1 MQPNTPHAPSEAP
14 SKPVDVR
21 GVFSTQEI
29 RRVGTG
35 TTTRKTVQKT
45 FWFVEQKGDEI
56 ECQPLNPNY
65 IPSGPKRKISMD
77 ELIAK
82 FSPEP
87 EFYMNSVFPKMQEL
101 KKTVASADKQRESGN
116 NFTAEYEYSRALK
129 VDEENVRANFGIGLT
144 YLERG
149 DKAKAQDIFERLV
162 KLEAAFQPEHKHLFN
177 DFGINL
183 RKSKM
188 LPQALEYYKRAQE
201 LSPNDENLYMNIAR
215 VQLETHEIDD
225 CITNLLK
232 ALSLDP
238 HHAPSLKF
246 VAWLIKKNMVPE
258 KRKAEVA
265 AAIAASKNAPAKPA
279 DPQPQQAAAQSV
291 QADQLPPA
299 APAAAP
305 AATPPAAQAT
315 APAPAAA
322 ATPAPQGTPPRP
334 AAPSAPA
341 AAPAA
346 PSKAAPAPHPA
357 AAHPTAQR
365 PAAQHKAGPPVL
377 PVKNLGS
384 VAAKPAAPAGAAK
397 PLPQG
402 AHPRPAAPAAPAAA
416 PAATSK
422 APAPH
427 PAAAQ
432 ATAPAAAAK
441 PAPAP
446 VPPAPA
452 APAPAENAPK
462 EDAFKAL
469 DGLF

>member
-1 MQPNTPHAPSEAP
+1 MQLNTPHAPSAAP
-14 SKPVDVR
+14 SKPVEVR

-45 FWFVEQKGDEI
+45 FWFVEQKGQDI

-87 EFYMNSVFPKMQEL
+87 EFYMNSVYPKMQEL
-101 KKTVASADKQRESGN
+101 KKTISSADRQRENGN

-162 KLEAAFQPEHKHLFN
+162 KLDGAFQAEHKHLFN

-183 RKSKM
+183 RKNKM
-188 LPQALEYYKRAQE
+188 LTQALEYYKRAQE

-215 VQLETHEIDD
+215 VQLENHNIDD
-225 CITNLLK
+225 CIANLLK

-258 KRKAEVA
+258 KRKADLA
-265 AAIAASKNAPAKPA
+265 AAIAASKKAPEKKPEAPAAQQTPPA
-279 DPQPQQAAAQSV
+279 AAPAPAAQPSAAAPAAQRPATPPPAAQRPATPPPAAAPAAQQRPAPAPQAAAAPAAMPTPPQAQKAGTPIVPVKNLGAAPAAARVAVPPLPPPPTQQAARLAPAPTPAPV
-291 QADQLPPA
+291 PRPAPAPAAPVPPPPA
-299 APAAAP
+299 PAPAPAAAP
-305 AATPPAAQAT
+305 AAE
-315 APAPAAA
+315 
-322 ATPAPQGTPPRP
+322 G
-334 AAPSAPA
+334 
-341 AAPAA
+341 
-346 PSKAAPAPHPA
+346 
-357 AAHPTAQR
+357 
-365 PAAQHKAGPPVL
+365 
-377 PVKNLGS
+377 
-384 VAAKPAAPAGAAK
+384 
-397 PLPQG
+397 
-402 AHPRPAAPAAPAAA
+402 
-416 PAATSK
+416 
-422 APAPH
+422 
-427 PAAAQ
+427 
-432 ATAPAAAAK
+432 
-441 PAPAP
+441 
-446 VPPAPA
+446 
-452 APAPAENAPK
+452 EEPK
-462 EDAFKAL
+462 EDVFKGF

>member
-1 MQPNTPHAPSEAP
+1 MQLNTPHAPSAA
-14 SKPVDVR
+14 SNKPVEVR

-45 FWFVEQKGDEI
+45 FWFVEQKGQDI

-87 EFYMNSVFPKMQEL
+87 EFYMNSVYPKMQEL
-101 KKTVASADKQRESGN
+101 KKNISSADRQRENGN

-162 KLEAAFQPEHKHLFN
+162 KLDGAFQAEHKHLFN

-183 RKSKM
+183 RKNKM
-188 LPQALEYYKRAQE
+188 LTQALEYYKRAQE

-215 VQLETHEIDD
+215 VQLENHNIDD
-225 CITNLLK
+225 CIANLLK

-258 KRKAEVA
+258 KRKADLA
-265 AAIAASKNAPAKPA
+265 AAIAASKKAPEKKPEAPAA
-279 DPQPQQAAAQSV
+279 QQQTAAA
-291 QADQLPPA
+291 AAPA
-299 APAAAP
+299 AQPPAAAP
-305 AATPPAAQAT
+305 AAQRPATPPPAAQR
-315 APAPAAA
+315 P
-322 ATPAPQGTPPRP
+322 ATPP
-334 AAPSAPA
+334 PA

-346 PSKAAPAPHPA
+346 QQRPAPAPQAAAAPAP
-357 AAHPTAQR
+357 
-365 PAAQHKAGPPVL
+365 AAQMPTPPQAQKSGTPIV
-377 PVKNLGS
+377 PVQNLG
-384 VAAKPAAPAGAAK
+384 
-397 PLPQG
+397 
-402 AHPRPAAPAAPAAA
+402 AAPAAA
-416 PAATSK
+416 RAAVPPLPPPPTQQ
-422 APAPH
+422 
-427 PAAAQ
+427 AARLA
-432 ATAPAAAAK
+432 

-446 VPPAPA
+446 RPAPAPAAPVPPPPAPAPAPA
-452 APAPAENAPK
+452 APAPAAEGEEPK
-462 EDAFKAL
+462 EDVFKGF

>member
-1 MQPNTPHAPSEAP
+1 MQLNTPHAPSAAP
-14 SKPVDVR
+14 SKPVEVR

-45 FWFVEQKGDEI
+45 FWFVEQKGQDI

-87 EFYMNSVFPKMQEL
+87 EFYMNSVYPKMQEL
-101 KKTVASADKQRESGN
+101 KKTISSADRQRENGN

-162 KLEAAFQPEHKHLFN
+162 KLDGAFQAEHKHLFN

-183 RKSKM
+183 RKNKM
-188 LPQALEYYKRAQE
+188 LTQALEYYKRAQE

-215 VQLETHEIDD
+215 VQLENHNIDD
-225 CITNLLK
+225 CIANLLK

-258 KRKAEVA
+258 KRKADLA
-265 AAIAASKNAPAKPA
+265 AAIAASKKAPEKKPEAPAA
-279 DPQPQQAAAQSV
+279 QPS
-291 QADQLPPA
+291 
-299 APAAAP
+299 AAAP
-305 AATPPAAQAT
+305 AAQRPATPPPAAQR
-315 APAPAAA
+315 P
-322 ATPAPQGTPPRP
+322 ATP
-334 AAPSAPA
+334 
-341 AAPAA
+341 
-346 PSKAAPAPHPA
+346 
-357 AAHPTAQR
+357 
-365 PAAQHKAGPPVL
+365 
-377 PVKNLGS
+377 
-384 VAAKPAAPAGAAK
+384 
-397 PLPQG
+397 
-402 AHPRPAAPAAPAAA
+402 
-416 PAATSK
+416 
-422 APAPH
+422 
-427 PAAAQ
+427 
-432 ATAPAAAAK
+432 
-441 PAPAP
+441 
-446 VPPAPA
+446 PPARP
-452 APAPAENAPK
+452 
-462 EDAFKAL
+462 F
-469 DGLF
+469 

>member
-1 MQPNTPHAPSEAP
+1 MQLNTPHAPSAAP
-14 SKPVDVR
+14 SKPVEVR

-45 FWFVEQKGDEI
+45 FWFVEQKGQDI

-87 EFYMNSVFPKMQEL
+87 EFYMNSVYPKMQEL
-101 KKTVASADKQRESGN
+101 KKTISSADRQRENGN
-116 NFTAEYEYSRALK
+116 NFTAEYEYSRVLK

-162 KLEAAFQPEHKHLFN
+162 KLDGAFQAEHKHLFN

-183 RKSKM
+183 RKNKM
-188 LPQALEYYKRAQE
+188 LTQALEYYKRAQE

-215 VQLETHEIDD
+215 VQLENHNIDD
-225 CITNLLK
+225 CIANLLK

-258 KRKAEVA
+258 KRKADLA
-265 AAIAASKNAPAKPA
+265 AAIAASKKAPEKKPEAPAAQPSAAAPA
-279 DPQPQQAAAQSV
+279 AQRPATPPPAAQRPATPPPAAAPAAQQRPAPAPQAAAAPAAMPTPPQAQKAGTPIVPVKNLGAAPAAARAAVPPLPPPPTQQAARLTPAPTPAPV
-291 QADQLPPA
+291 PRPAPAPAAPVPPPPA
-299 APAAAP
+299 PAPAPAAAP
-305 AATPPAAQAT
+305 AAE
-315 APAPAAA
+315 
-322 ATPAPQGTPPRP
+322 G
-334 AAPSAPA
+334 
-341 AAPAA
+341 
-346 PSKAAPAPHPA
+346 
-357 AAHPTAQR
+357 
-365 PAAQHKAGPPVL
+365 
-377 PVKNLGS
+377 
-384 VAAKPAAPAGAAK
+384 
-397 PLPQG
+397 
-402 AHPRPAAPAAPAAA
+402 
-416 PAATSK
+416 
-422 APAPH
+422 
-427 PAAAQ
+427 
-432 ATAPAAAAK
+432 
-441 PAPAP
+441 
-446 VPPAPA
+446 
-452 APAPAENAPK
+452 EEPK
-462 EDAFKAL
+462 EDVFKGF